1 MLQSSCLD
9 EPNVLETARNW
20 SEIRHA
26 HKPVVIEE
34 RHLGSLAEMAIA
46 LAEQAPFERR
56 GEGEVSVAIAALG
69 ELPSVLKKDV
79 TGLAERFA
87 RLMGVSAIRVR
98 LEGICSNACKRVHA
112 DYTDVRLITT
122 YAGPGTDYLPH
133 GAEVSEALLLRM
145 NAGDIGLFK
154 GRIFSEGHAPC
165 FHRSPPVEETG
176 EKRLVLVI
184 DTPLDPRLI
193 G

>member
-1 MLQSSCLD
+1 LFESSCLD
-9 EPNVLETARNW
+9 EPNVLEVTEDWSDIRNVD
-20 SEIRHA
+20 
-26 HKPVVIEE
+26 KPVVIED
-34 RHLGSLAEMAIA
+34 RQLGLLATAALA

-69 ELPSVLKKDV
+69 ELPEPLTKDI
-79 TGLAERFA
+79 TSLAERFA
-87 RLMGVSAIRVR
+87 RLMGVSTIRVR
-98 LEGICSNACKRVHA
+98 LEAICSNACRKVHS

-133 GAEVSEALLLRM
+133 GAEISEALLLRM
-145 NAGDIGLFK
+145 NAGEIGLFK
-154 GRIFSEGHAPC
+154 GRTFSEGHAPC
-165 FHRSPPVEETG
+165 FHRSPPVGDTG